1 MRLVNEDFKLDKDIR
16 IKILENEVKQKNAE
30 IKFLEDNRHFLNKK
44 IDKVV
49 KYLKKELKKEEP
61 LLVEYE
67 IETLLDILKGEE

>member
-30 IKFLEDNRHFLNKK
+30 IKFLEDNRHYLNKK

>member
-1 MRLVNEDFKLDKDIR
+1 MRLVNENFKLDKDIR
-16 IKILENEVKQKNAE
+16 IKILENEVKQKKAE
-30 IKFLEDNRHFLNKK
+30 IKFLEDNRHYLNKK